1 MPPPTTLP
9 APTRKEALAIVRTD
23 RRTLLKLVD
32 RLPARALSRAGL
44 GGGNWSPKDLI
55 GHLESW
61 EEHALEALA
70 AWDRGER
77 AAIDRDLGV
86 LGLDGVN
93 AREVERKA
101 SARARD
107 AFARAAET
115 HAALIDAIKA
125 IEDARWEATVRA
137 RGKRT
142 LGQRVGGI
150 LGGPE
155 GPFRHD
161 RAHLQEVKEFVA
173 KHGLRS

>member
-1 MPPPTTLP
+1 MSDTPQPT
-9 APTRKEALAIVRTD
+9 PTRKEALAIIRAD
-23 RRTLLKLVD
+23 RRSLLKLID
-32 RLPARALSRAGL
+32 RLPARALSRTGL
-44 GGGNWSPKDLI
+44 GGGDWSPKDLI
-55 GHLESW
+55 GHLQSW

-70 AWDRGER
+70 AWGRGQR
-77 AAIDRDLGV
+77 AAIDRDLEA

-93 AREVERKA
+93 AREVKRKEGR
-101 SARARD
+101 RARD
-107 AFARAAET
+107 AFDQAAAT

-125 IEDARWEATVRA
+125 IDDARWDAPVRA

-161 RAHLQEVKEFVA
+161 RAHLKEVTAFA
-173 KHGLRS
+173 SAHAPGR

>member
-1 MPPPTTLP
+1 MPPPTTPP
-9 APTRKEALAIVRTD
+9 APTRREALAIVRTD
-23 RRTLLKLVD
+23 RRTLLKPID

-44 GGGNWSPKDLI
+44 GGGDWSPKDLI

-77 AAIDRDLGV
+77 AAIDRDLEA
-86 LGLDGVN
+86 LWLDGVN
-93 AREVERKA
+93 ARNVERKA
-101 SARARD
+101 GARARD
-107 AFARAAET
+107 AFAHAAET
-115 HAALIDAIKA
+115 HAALIDAMNG
-125 IEDARWEATVRA
+125 IEDARWDAPVRA

-173 KHGLRS
+173 KHGPHS